1 MHPFILHNDRVLAA
15 DSKVLAPGQ
24 VGLLS
29 GWGVFST
36 LRVADGVLF
45 AWERHWARM
54 KHDAA
59 ELRVPFPED
68 PEPVKRSL
76 ARLIEANGAYSATL
90 RIVVVRNRGGL
101 WEGPGL
107 DRGYD
112 LIALTTKPKAWGEG
126 ARLAVV
132 PQARHSACVFAGTKS
147 LSWSMNLCWLEMAQ
161 ARGYDEALLLN
172 ERGNV
177 SECTSANIFMARGG
191 SVYTPP
197 LSSGCLP
204 GVTREVLL
212 SQIRVPGIRIEEKE
226 FGLEDLETADE
237 VFITSTT
244 RNLLPVLSVEGLPV
258 RLEGETHL
266 LLGSVFASYVEA
278 YVAAHRQA
286 PRRSGSSEA
295 DVPFA
300 TGS

>member
-1 MHPFILHNDRVLAA
+1 MFPFILHNDRVLPA

-54 KHDAA
+54 RHDA
-59 ELRVPFPED
+59 ELLHVPFPED
-68 PEPVKRSL
+68 PEPVRRAL
-76 ARLIEANGAYSATL
+76 LRLVEANQALEATL
-90 RIVVVRNRGGL
+90 RMVVVRNRGGI
-101 WEGPGL
+101 WEGPGI
-107 DRGYD
+107 DRGHD
-112 LIALTTKPKAWGEG
+112 LIALVTKPKEWGEG

-132 PQARHSACVFAGTKS
+132 PHARHSAYRFSGSKS
-147 LSWSMNLCWLEMAQ
+147 LSWSMNLCWLEIAQ
-161 ARGYDEALLLN
+161 SRGFDEALLLN
-172 ERGNV
+172 ENGNI
-177 SECTSANIFMARGG
+177 SECTSANVFVARGN

-212 SQIRVPGIRIEEKE
+212 AEVRVPGIRVQEKDLT
-226 FGLEDLETADE
+226 LEDLESADE

-244 RNLLPVLSVEGLPV
+244 RNLLPVLSVEGRRVQLN
-258 RLEGETHL
+258 GDTHV
-266 LLGSVFASYVEA
+266 LLGSVFASYVDA
-278 YVAAHRQA
+278 YVAAHKEAFLRD
-286 PRRSGSSEA
+286 GSA
-295 DVPFA
+295 
-300 TGS
+300 